1 MELEK
6 LIQAPDLSEKAGE
19 LEAAVNHL
27 INTDFNRLI
36 QVLYRIDINESLLN
50 YTLKT
55 NAETDAAKLISKLI
69 IDRQIEKARTRG
81 ASGSTDWKDV

>member
-6 LIQAPDLSEKAGE
+6 LIQAPDLSEKAVE

-36 QVLYRIDINESLLN
+36 QVLYRIDINESLLK

-55 NAETDAAKLISKLI
+55 NAEKDAAKLITKLI

-81 ASGSTDWKDV
+81 ASGASEWKDV